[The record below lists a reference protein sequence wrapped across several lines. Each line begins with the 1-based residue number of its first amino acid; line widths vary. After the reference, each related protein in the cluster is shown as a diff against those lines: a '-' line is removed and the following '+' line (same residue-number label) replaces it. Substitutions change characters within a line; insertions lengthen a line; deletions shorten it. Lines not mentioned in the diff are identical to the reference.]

1 MMMVMVLLYM
11 QRVMIA
17 LLMVMRMM
25 VLIDENVDYD
35 GNRDHADGWC
45 AIGVPDDVRC
55 MRGEVTWI
63 MHDACVARED

>member
-1 MMMVMVLLYM
+1 MAADDDGNGVAVY
-11 QRVMIA
+11 A
-17 LLMVMRMM
+17 ES
-25 VLIDENVDYD
+25 DDSAVDGDADDD